1 MRKTV
6 VFVVAAV
13 IGATAL
19 AAPATAQQSTS
30 PTPSAAPAK
39 GSVQLNVN
47 TAINQTL
54 VDKYV
59 RDAPNVAL
67 AKCEGASPTF
77 SSPVLTFANYFPG
90 PFMGTDAN
98 ISADA
103 TLKPGTAP
111 GTYPLTVT
119 CGGQH
124 LQHAVLGARGPGR
137 EGAGRCGESGRRQH
151 GRLNSRTRKTT
162 SEPRSGVVFS

>member
-1 MRKTV
+1 LSVVRLKDAKGAKVRKTV
-6 VFVVAAV
+6 VFVVAAL
-13 IGATAL
+13 IGVTAS

-30 PTPSAAPAK
+30 PTPK

-103 TLKPGTAP
+103 TLKPGTEP

-119 CGGQH
+119 CGGTTYSTQFSVPAA
-124 LQHAVLGARGPGR
+124 QVAKVPSGAAK
-137 EGAGRCGESGRRQH
+137 AGDGSMAG
-151 GRLNSRTRKTT
+151 
-162 SEPRSGVVFS
+162 

>member
-6 VFVVAAV
+6 VFVAAAV

-19 AAPATAQQSTS
+19 TGPAMAQGTGPAPSTS
-30 PTPSAAPAK
+30 PAPSAPA

-67 AKCEGASPTF
+67 AKCEGPSPKF
-77 SSPVLTFANYFPG
+77 SSPVLTFSNYTPG
-90 PFMGTDAN
+90 PFMGADAN
-98 ISADA
+98 ISADVELA
-103 TLKPGTAP
+103 PGTTA

-119 CGGQH
+119 CGGQTYSTKFTVPAA
-124 LQHAVLGARGPGR
+124 QVAKVPTGAAK
-137 EGAGRCGESGRRQH
+137 AGDGSMAG
-151 GRLNSRTRKTT
+151 
-162 SEPRSGVVFS
+162 

>member
-6 VFVVAAV
+6 VFVAAAV

-19 AAPATAQQSTS
+19 AAPATAQQSTG
-30 PTPSAAPAK
+30 AAP
-39 GSVQLNVN
+39 GMVQLNVN

-77 SSPVLTFANYFPG
+77 ASPVLTFSNYTPG
-90 PFMGTDAN
+90 PFMGVDAN

-103 TLKPGTAP
+103 AIKPGTAA

-119 CGGQH
+119 CGGQTYST
-124 LQHAVLGARGPGR
+124 QFSVPAAQVAKVPSGAAK
-137 EGAGRCGESGRRQH
+137 AGDGSMAG
-151 GRLNSRTRKTT
+151 
-162 SEPRSGVVFS
+162 

>member
-6 VFVVAAV
+6 VFVAAVV

-19 AAPATAQQSTS
+19 AGPAVAQSTGS
-30 PTPSAAPAK
+30 TPSASPTSGPAPSTTA

-67 AKCEGASPTF
+67 AKCEGASPAF
-77 SSPVLTFANYFPG
+77 SSPVLTFTNYTPG
-90 PFMGTDAN
+90 PFMGADAN
-98 ISADA
+98 ISADVE
-103 TLKPGTAP
+103 LKPGTAA

-119 CGGQH
+119 CGGQTYST
-124 LQHAVLGARGPGR
+124 QFTVPAAQVAKVPSGAAK
-137 EGAGRCGESGRRQH
+137 AGDGSMAG
-151 GRLNSRTRKTT
+151 
-162 SEPRSGVVFS
+162 

>member
-13 IGATAL
+13 IGMTTL
-19 AAPATAQQSTS
+19 AGPATAQQSTV
-30 PTPSAAPAK
+30 PAPSAAPAK

-67 AKCEGASPTF
+67 AKCEGASPKF
-77 SSPVLTFANYFPG
+77 SSPVLTFSNYTPG
-90 PFMGTDAN
+90 PFMGADAN
-98 ISADA
+98 ISADVA
-103 TLKPGTAP
+103 LNPGTRA

-119 CGGQH
+119 CGSQTYST
-124 LQHAVLGARGPGR
+124 QFSVPAPQVSKVPSGAAK
-137 EGAGRCGESGRRQH
+137 AGDGSMAG
-151 GRLNSRTRKTT
+151 
-162 SEPRSGVVFS
+162 

>member
-6 VFVVAAV
+6 VLVVAAV
-13 IGATAL
+13 IGATSL
-19 AAPATAQQSTS
+19 AGPAVAQQSTV
-30 PTPSAAPAK
+30 PAPSGAPAK

-67 AKCEGASPTF
+67 AKCDGASPAF
-77 SSPVLTFANYFPG
+77 SSPVLTFSNYTPG
-90 PFMGTDAN
+90 PFMGADAN

-103 TLKPGTAP
+103 ALKPGIGA

-119 CGGQH
+119 CGDQTYRT
-124 LQHAVLGARGPGR
+124 QFTVPAPQVSKVPSGAAK
-137 EGAGRCGESGRRQH
+137 AGDGSMAG
-151 GRLNSRTRKTT
+151 
-162 SEPRSGVVFS
+162 

>member
-1 MRKTV
+1 MVRKTV
-6 VFVVAAV
+6 VFVAAAV

-19 AAPATAQQSTS
+19 AAPATAQQSTG
-30 PTPSAAPAK
+30 AAP
-39 GSVQLNVN
+39 GMVQLNVN

-77 SSPVLTFANYFPG
+77 ASPVLTFSNYTPG
-90 PFMGTDAN
+90 PFMGVDAN

-103 TLKPGTAP
+103 AIKPGTAA

-119 CGGQH
+119 CGGQTYRT
-124 LQHAVLGARGPGR
+124 QFSVPAAQVAKVPSGAAK
-137 EGAGRCGESGRRQH
+137 AGDGSMAG
-151 GRLNSRTRKTT
+151 
-162 SEPRSGVVFS
+162 

>member
-1 MRKTV
+1 MVRKTV
-6 VFVVAAV
+6 VFVAAAV

-19 AAPATAQQSTS
+19 AAPATAQQSTG
-30 PTPSAAPAK
+30 AAP
-39 GSVQLNVN
+39 GMVQLNVN

-77 SSPVLTFANYFPG
+77 ASPVLTFSNYTPG
-90 PFMGTDAN
+90 PFMGVDAN

-103 TLKPGTAP
+103 VLKPGTAA

-119 CGGQH
+119 CGGQTYST
-124 LQHAVLGARGPGR
+124 QFSVPAAQVAKVPSGAAK
-137 EGAGRCGESGRRQH
+137 AGDGSMAG
-151 GRLNSRTRKTT
+151 
-162 SEPRSGVVFS
+162 

>member
-1 MRKTV
+1 MRKTL
-6 VFVVAAV
+6 VFVAAAV

-19 AAPATAQQSTS
+19 AAPATAQSTS
-30 PTPSAAPAK
+30 PTPSPAPSA

-67 AKCEGASPTF
+67 AKCDGTSPAF
-77 SSPVLTFANYFPG
+77 SSPVLTFTNYTPG
-90 PFMGTDAN
+90 PFMGADAN

-103 TLKPGTAP
+103 ELKPGTAA
-111 GTYPLTVT
+111 GTYPLSVT
-119 CGGQH
+119 CGGKTYDTQFTVAAA
-124 LQHAVLGARGPGR
+124 QVTKVPSGAAK
-137 EGAGRCGESGRRQH
+137 AGDGSMAG
-151 GRLNSRTRKTT
+151 
-162 SEPRSGVVFS
+162 